1 MNSSLAASG
10 VVNIAVLVFREGL
23 ECILVLA
30 ALTASFRGK
39 EARYHRPV
47 VGGVLTGVLATA
59 ITWSIAVRIL
69 NDLSRSVSALAL
81 QAGTGLLAIIV
92 LLIVMNWFFHKMY
105 WTGWISLHNRRKQE
119 LVSNS
124 TEGEN
129 AWRLMLGMGLL
140 GFTSFY
146 REGFEVVLFLQS
158 FRLRLGGKA
167 ALEGV
172 VLGSLAT
179 LAVAVLT
186 FVVHQHLP
194 YRKMLVVTGVMLAV
208 VLLVMVGEEAQEMQL
223 AGWLP
228 TTHLPHFDEIIPGW
242 VGLWFSVFPTLETLV
257 SQFVAGVLV
266 FGSYFKARRMLIS
279 GFGRRFSSSVCL
291 LVPYA
296 RLPRLGCAKRLN
308 VVPLGCARRTDMRS
322 NKRKLSHRVTMRRA
336 GPYRNAR

>member
-1 MNSSLAASG
+1 VNSSLAASG

-47 VGGVLTGVLATA
+47 VGGVVIGVLATA

-69 NDLSRSVSALAL
+69 NDLSESVSALAV
-81 QAGTGLLAIIV
+81 QAGTGLVAIIV
-92 LLIVMNWFFHKMY
+92 LLVVMNWFFHKMY
-105 WTGWISLHNRRKQE
+105 WTGWISMHNRKKQE
-119 LVSNS
+119 LVGDG
-124 TEGEN
+124 TKGQK
-129 AWRLMLGMGLL
+129 AWRLTVGMGLL

-167 ALEGV
+167 VFEGV
-172 VLGSLAT
+172 MLGSLAI

-186 FVVHQHLP
+186 FVIHHHLP

-228 TTHLPHFDEIIPGW
+228 TTHLPHLSEIIPGW
-242 VGLWFSVFPTLETLV
+242 FGLWFSVFPTLETLF
-257 SQFVAGVLV
+257 SQLIAGVLV
-266 FGSYFKARRMLIS
+266 FGSYFTARRLPGM
-279 GFGRRFSSSVCL
+279 
-291 LVPYA
+291 A
-296 RLPRLGCAKRLN
+296 R
-308 VVPLGCARRTDMRS
+308 
-322 NKRKLSHRVTMRRA
+322 
-336 GPYRNAR
+336 